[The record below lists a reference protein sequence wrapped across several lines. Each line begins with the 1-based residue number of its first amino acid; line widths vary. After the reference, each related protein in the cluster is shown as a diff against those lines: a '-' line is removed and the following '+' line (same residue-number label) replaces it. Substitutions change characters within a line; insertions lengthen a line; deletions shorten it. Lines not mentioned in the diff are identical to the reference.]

1 MWTEFLI
8 SNLKLHIDVSI
19 TKRNYLWQIT
29 LLTVLIGGI
38 GGWAYYSVFPHH
50 YFGGYP
56 LIPIFFLTFGVFMI
70 NMVESC
76 RHRMPGRMLQIYLL
90 MRVMRLLA
98 SIIVML
104 VYCVAVREEAKE
116 FLLTFIVN
124 YLIYLI
130 YDSWFFFTF
139 EANRKLKK
147 KKRKENETLRNI
159 LTGALLVLGALS
171 PAVVQA
177 DSIPVTQDGLV
188 AELDSMAQRDDV
200 TPAEQE
206 KNTVDVKEIVFG
218 HIGDSY
224 EWHITAFGETQVI
237 IPLPVILYSSTTGWH
252 AFLSSRLEENGGSYE
267 GFSIAPEGSK
277 YEGKL
282 VEYDD
287 AGNEVRPWDISITK
301 VTLALLINS
310 VLLLVIILSVA
321 QWYRKHP
328 QGSAAP
334 GGFIGFMEMFIMMVN
349 DDIIKSCVG
358 PKYRKFAPYL
368 LTAFFFIF
376 INNLMGLIPIFPGG
390 ANVTGNIA
398 ITMVLAVCTF
408 LAVNIFGTKAYWKD
422 IFWPDVPWWLKV
434 PVPMMPFI
442 EFFGIFTK
450 PFALMIRLFANML
463 AGHMAM
469 LVLTCLIF
477 ISASMGPAL
486 NGTLTVA
493 SVLFNIFM
501 NALELL
507 VAFIQAYVFTMLSA
521 VFIGLAQEEHKE
533 KAEEKVMK

>member
-1 MWTEFLI
+1 MVNI
-8 SNLKLHIDVSI
+8 SK
-19 TKRNYLWQIT
+19 TKRNFIGLNT
-29 LLTVLIGGI
+29 LFAILSGAAGALILHIALPG
-38 GGWAYYSVFPHH
+38 H

-56 LIPIFFLTFGVFMI
+56 FIPVYFYIFGLFSIYMFDACRRHAPQKMLLLYLAMKMMKMILSLIL
-70 NMVESC
+70 
-76 RHRMPGRMLQIYLL
+76 LLIYCL
-90 MRVMRLLA
+90 
-98 SIIVML
+98 
-104 VYCVAVREEAKE
+104 AVREEAKA
-116 FLLTFIVN
+116 FLLTFISFYLL
-124 YLIYLI
+124 YLIYET
-130 YDSWFFFTF
+130 WFFFSF
-139 EANRKLKK
+139 EVKMKQ
-147 KKRKENETLRNI
+147 LRNI
-159 LTGALLVLGALS
+159 VAPIFLLCLMAVASLPAL
-171 PAVVQA
+171 
-177 DSIPVTQDGLV
+177 
-188 AELDSMAQRDDV
+188 AQEQQEDV
-200 TPAEQE
+200 TPQEQKE
-206 KNTVDVKEIVFG
+206 NTVNVKEIVFG

-224 EWHITAFGETQVI
+224 EWHITTWGKTHI
-237 IPLPVILYSSTTGWH
+237 TIPLPIIVYSSATGWH
-252 AFLSSRLEENGGSYE
+252 TFLSSRLAENGGTYE
-267 GFSIAPEGSK
+267 GLSIAPEGSK

-282 VEYDD
+282 VEYNA
-287 AGNEVRPWDISITK
+287 AGEQVRPWDISITK
-301 VTLALLINS
+301 VTFALLFNS
-310 VLLLVIILSVA
+310 VLLLVIVLSVA
-321 QWYRKHP
+321 HWYRKRP
-328 QGSAAP
+328 QGALAP

-358 PKYRKFAPYL
+358 PNYRKFAPYL

-376 INNLMGLIPIFPGG
+376 INNIMGLIPFFPGG

-398 ITMVLAVCTF
+398 ITMVLAICTF
-408 LAVNIFGTKAYWKD
+408 LAVNIFGTKHYWKD

-521 VFIGLAQEEHKE
+521 VFIGLAQEGAKV
-533 KAEEKVMK
+533 KAEDQ

>member
-1 MWTEFLI
+1 MFDACRRHAPQKLSLLYLAMKMIKMILSLI
-8 SNLKLHIDVSI
+8 
-19 TKRNYLWQIT
+19 
-29 LLTVLIGGI
+29 LLLI
-38 GGWAYYSVFPHH
+38 
-50 YFGGYP
+50 
-56 LIPIFFLTFGVFMI
+56 
-70 NMVESC
+70 
-76 RHRMPGRMLQIYLL
+76 
-90 MRVMRLLA
+90 
-98 SIIVML
+98 
-104 VYCVAVREEAKE
+104 YCLAVREEAKA
-116 FLLTFIVN
+116 FLLTFISFYLL
-124 YLIYLI
+124 YLIYET
-130 YDSWFFFTF
+130 WFFFSF
-139 EANRKLKK
+139 EVNLKRKK
-147 KKRKENETLRNI
+147 KIRIKMKQLRNI
-159 LTGALLVLGALS
+159 VAPIFLLCLM
-171 PAVVQA
+171 
-177 DSIPVTQDGLV
+177 LV
-188 AELDSMAQRDDV
+188 AGLPVFAQTQEDV
-200 TPAEQE
+200 TPQEQKE
-206 KNTVDVKEIVFG
+206 NTVDVKEIVFG

-224 EWHITAFGETQVI
+224 EWHITTWGKTHI
-237 IPLPVILYSSTTGWH
+237 TIPLPIIVYSSTTGWH
-252 AFLSSRLEENGGSYE
+252 TFLSSRLAENGGTYE
-267 GFSIAPEGSK
+267 GLSVAPEGSK

-282 VEYDD
+282 VEYNA
-287 AGNEVRPWDISITK
+287 AGEQVRPWDISITK
-301 VTLALLINS
+301 VTFALLFNS
-310 VLLLVIILSVA
+310 VLLLVIVLSVA
-321 QWYRKHP
+321 QWYRKRP
-328 QGSAAP
+328 QGALAP

-358 PKYRKFAPYL
+358 PNYRKFAPYL

-376 INNLMGLIPIFPGG
+376 INNIMGLIPFFPGG

-398 ITMVLAVCTF
+398 ITMVLAICTF
-408 LAVNIFGTKAYWKD
+408 LAVNIFGTKHYWKD

-521 VFIGLAQEEHKE
+521 VFIGLAQEGAKV
-533 KAEEKVMK
+533 KAE

>member
-1 MWTEFLI
+1 M
-8 SNLKLHIDVSI
+8 K
-19 TKRNYLWQIT
+19 Q
-29 LLTVLIGGI
+29 
-38 GGWAYYSVFPHH
+38 
-50 YFGGYP
+50 
-56 LIPIFFLTFGVFMI
+56 
-70 NMVESC
+70 
-76 RHRMPGRMLQIYLL
+76 
-90 MRVMRLLA
+90 
-98 SIIVML
+98 
-104 VYCVAVREEAKE
+104 
-116 FLLTFIVN
+116 
-124 YLIYLI
+124 
-130 YDSWFFFTF
+130 
-139 EANRKLKK
+139 
-147 KKRKENETLRNI
+147 LRNI
-159 LTGALLVLGALS
+159 VAPIFLLCLMAVASLPAL
-171 PAVVQA
+171 
-177 DSIPVTQDGLV
+177 
-188 AELDSMAQRDDV
+188 AQEQQEDV
-200 TPAEQE
+200 TPQEQKE
-206 KNTVDVKEIVFG
+206 NTVNVKEIVFG

-224 EWHITAFGETQVI
+224 EWHITTWGKTHI
-237 IPLPVILYSSTTGWH
+237 TIPLPIIVYSSATGWH
-252 AFLSSRLEENGGSYE
+252 TFLSSRLAEDGGTYE
-267 GFSIAPEGSK
+267 GLSIAPEGSK

-282 VEYDD
+282 VEYNA
-287 AGNEVRPWDISITK
+287 AGEQVRPWDISITK
-301 VTLALLINS
+301 VTFALLFNS
-310 VLLLVIILSVA
+310 VLLLVIVLSVA
-321 QWYRKHP
+321 HWYRKRP
-328 QGSAAP
+328 QGALAP

-358 PKYRKFAPYL
+358 PNYRKFAPYL

-376 INNLMGLIPIFPGG
+376 INNIMGLIPFFPGG

-398 ITMVLAVCTF
+398 ITMVLAICTF
-408 LAVNIFGTKAYWKD
+408 LAVNIFGTKHYWKD

-521 VFIGLAQEEHKE
+521 VFIGLAQEGAKV
-533 KAEEKVMK
+533 KAEDQ

>member
-1 MWTEFLI
+1 M
-8 SNLKLHIDVSI
+8 K
-19 TKRNYLWQIT
+19 Q
-29 LLTVLIGGI
+29 
-38 GGWAYYSVFPHH
+38 
-50 YFGGYP
+50 
-56 LIPIFFLTFGVFMI
+56 
-70 NMVESC
+70 
-76 RHRMPGRMLQIYLL
+76 
-90 MRVMRLLA
+90 
-98 SIIVML
+98 
-104 VYCVAVREEAKE
+104 
-116 FLLTFIVN
+116 
-124 YLIYLI
+124 
-130 YDSWFFFTF
+130 
-139 EANRKLKK
+139 
-147 KKRKENETLRNI
+147 LRNI
-159 LTGALLVLGALS
+159 LIGVLLALGLS
-171 PAVVQA
+171 LSVPMRA
-177 DSIPVTQDGLV
+177 DSIPVTIEEFKAD
-188 AELDSMAQRDDV
+188 LDSIARHDNV
-200 TPAEQE
+200 TAAEE
-206 KNTVDVKEIVFG
+206 KENTVDVKEIVFG

-224 EWHITAFGETQVI
+224 EWHITTWGKAHIT
-237 IPLPVILYSSTTGWH
+237 IPLPVILYSRSSGWH
-252 AFLSSRLEENGGSYE
+252 VFLSSRLEENGGSYE
-267 GFSIAPEGSK
+267 GFSLALVGSK
-277 YEGKL
+277 HEGKL
-282 VEYDD
+282 VEYD
-287 AGNEVRPWDISITK
+287 AVGNEVRPLDISITK

-334 GGFIGFMEMFIMMVN
+334 GGFVGFMEMFIMMVN

-376 INNLMGLIPIFPGG
+376 INNLMGLVPFFPGG

-398 ITMVLAVCTF
+398 ITMVLAICTF
-408 LAVNIFGTKAYWKD
+408 LAVNIFGTKTYWKD

-434 PVPMMPFI
+434 PIPMMPFI

-521 VFIGLAQEEHKE
+521 VFIGLAQEEHQK
-533 KAEEKVMK
+533 KAGAKVMRDDKIMK

>member
-1 MWTEFLI
+1 M
-8 SNLKLHIDVSI
+8 
-19 TKRNYLWQIT
+19 KR
-29 LLTVLIGGI
+29 
-38 GGWAYYSVFPHH
+38 
-50 YFGGYP
+50 
-56 LIPIFFLTFGVFMI
+56 
-70 NMVESC
+70 
-76 RHRMPGRMLQIYLL
+76 
-90 MRVMRLLA
+90 
-98 SIIVML
+98 
-104 VYCVAVREEAKE
+104 
-116 FLLTFIVN
+116 
-124 YLIYLI
+124 
-130 YDSWFFFTF
+130 
-139 EANRKLKK
+139 
-147 KKRKENETLRNI
+147 LRNI
-159 LTGALLVLGALS
+159 LTVVLLALGMLL
-171 PAVVQA
+171 PATVR
-177 DSIPVTQDGLV
+177 
-188 AELDSMAQRDDV
+188 AE
-200 TPAEQE
+200 
-206 KNTVDVKEIVFG
+206 NTVDVKEIVFG

-224 EWHITAFGETQVI
+224 EWHITTWGETHVT
-237 IPLPVILYSSTTGWH
+237 IPLPVIVHSSTTGWH

-267 GFSIAPEGSK
+267 GFSIAPAGSK

-282 VEYDD
+282 VEHD
-287 AGNEVRPWDISITK
+287 ATGNEIRPLDISITK

-310 VLLLVIILSVA
+310 ALLLVIILSVA
-321 QWYRKHP
+321 HWYRKHP

-376 INNLMGLIPIFPGG
+376 INNIMGLIPFFPGG

-398 ITMVLAVCTF
+398 ITMVLAICTF
-408 LAVNIFGTKAYWKD
+408 LVVNIFGTKTYWKD

-533 KAEEKVMK
+533 KAVK